1 LEPRFEINPDLIV
14 AMGAAVQGGI
24 LAGDKLH
31 SILVDI
37 TPHTFSTSALR
48 HDMQGSHLA
57 CFPIIPRNTPLPA
70 SKADLFF
77 TCYDNETEI
86 KVTAYQGESEALEEN
101 TLIGD
106 FMVEGLSQAP
116 AGNQVVIHFDL
127 DLNGM
132 LKVTATE
139 KATGMAKTVTM
150 DTRGART
157 PDLEQA
163 RRNIASLVG
172 ETEAAAAGPAEA
184 PGNRAL
190 QLATAKDL
198 RKRAEAL
205 LQKNISPDDA
215 AELRKLL
222 HDSAEAVSAGTDL
235 GRLNDAL
242 GDLLFYLED

>member
-14 AMGAAVQGGI
+14 AMGAAVQGGV
-24 LAGDKLH
+24 LAGEKLP

-37 TPHTFSTSALR
+37 TPHTFSTSALQ
-48 HDMQGSHLA
+48 HDWSAKRLV
-57 CFPIIPRNTPLPA
+57 CVPIIPRNTPLPA
-70 SKADLFF
+70 GKAELFA

-86 KVTAYQGESEALEEN
+86 KVTAYQGEAAAPEEN
-101 TLIGD
+101 SLIGD
-106 FMVEGLSQAP
+106 FLVEGLSRVP
-116 AGNQVVIHFDL
+116 AGNQVIIHFDL

-139 KATGMAKTVTM
+139 KATGLAKTVTM

-157 PDLEQA
+157 LDLELA

-172 ETEAAAAGPAEA
+172 EPEAAPAGAAAEA
-184 PGNRAL
+184 SGHPA
-190 QLATAKDL
+190 QLAAAKGL

-215 AELRKLL
+215 TELRKLL
-222 HDSAEAVSAGTDL
+222 HDSAEAISASVDL
-235 GRLNDAL
+235 TSLNEAL
-242 GDLLFYLED
+242 EDLLFYLED